1 MRSNMADAKENPNKG
16 HRQRV
21 KERFLNDGNMDS
33 FQDYEVLEMMLFY
46 AYPMKDTKPIA
57 KKLISMYGSLHN
69 VLNTEPEQLVQEAKL
84 TENVAIYISMFPS
97 VMRRY
102 TKSFYSKGKIIDC
115 FSKAVDLFS
124 GLLKAQPFESFY
136 LVSLDIAKKVI
147 SIDRINDGNAVEVSL
162 CCDNI
167 LKKALLNK
175 ASFVIIGHNHP
186 SGFCEP
192 STEDYQITRALSD
205 GLESLKI
212 KLIDHIII
220 CGDKNFSF
228 AKNRYFGMKYK

>member
-1 MRSNMADAKENPNKG
+1 MSKVENDNLNKG

-21 KERFLNDGNMDS
+21 KERFLNEGNLDS
-33 FQDYEVLEMMLFY
+33 FQDYEVLELLLFY

-57 KKLISMYGSLHN
+57 KRLINIFGSLHN
-69 VLNTEPEQLVQEAKL
+69 VLNAEPDRLVQEAGL
-84 TENVAIYISMFPS
+84 TENIAIYISMFPHI
-97 VMRRY
+97 MRKY
-102 TKSFYSKGKIIDC
+102 TKSFYCKGKIID
-115 FSKAVDLFS
+115 SVLKATDLFA

-136 LVSLDIAKKVI
+136 MVSLDIAKKVI
-147 SIDRINDGNAVEVSL
+147 AIDRINDGNAVEVSL

-192 STEDYQITRALSD
+192 SSNDYKITGDLNN
-205 GLESLKI
+205 GLKLLNI
-212 KLIDHIII
+212 KLMDHIII
-220 CGDKNFSF
+220 CGDKNYSF
-228 AKNRYFGMKYK
+228 ARNRYFGMSYKE